1 MRIVSKLRKKNYAI
15 ILSLSRFFF
24 CFLLAVNIT
33 HDYRSIL
40 STFLVSMRICVQFL
54 VMTKER
60 RIEKRQEEVRENDS
74 RNCMTV
80 SSFFI
85 RVYILKK
92 IYLASIFFFF
102 FFFISLFPSL
112 CLETTSES
120 GVSDLET
127 SMTDFRCTCCPY
139 GYHLD
144 TDFMKFLDDMY
155 GPDVL
160 RTLKKIERK
169 RHDVRR
175 RLINEQQVSDIDFLF
190 FFMTRNLY
198 VNIENFF
205 NTYT

>member
-1 MRIVSKLRKKNYAI
+1 
-15 ILSLSRFFF
+15 
-24 CFLLAVNIT
+24 
-33 HDYRSIL
+33 
-40 STFLVSMRICVQFL
+40 
-54 VMTKER
+54 
-60 RIEKRQEEVRENDS
+60 
-74 RNCMTV
+74 
-80 SSFFI
+80 
-85 RVYILKK
+85 
-92 IYLASIFFFF
+92 
-102 FFFISLFPSL
+102 
-112 CLETTSES
+112 
-120 GVSDLET
+120 
-127 SMTDFRCTCCPY
+127 MTDFRCTCCPY

>member
-1 MRIVSKLRKKNYAI
+1 MNNEK
-15 ILSLSRFFF
+15 
-24 CFLLAVNIT
+24 
-33 HDYRSIL
+33 
-40 STFLVSMRICVQFL
+40 
-54 VMTKER
+54 KER
-60 RIEKRQEEVRENDS
+60 RTTTSTSRRRRRRWEPLTVVIAWLSLVHTFFCGVR
-74 RNCMTV
+74 V
-80 SSFFI
+80 F
-85 RVYILKK
+85 VL
-92 IYLASIFFFF
+92 YLARDGQHL
-102 FFFISLFPSL
+102 SLL

-175 RLINEQQVSDIDFLF
+175 RLINDQVMCLRLPSLVRVCSDSDVLDKVQTDADVLRVRLNHGHSIGRETIFTLIVLV
-190 FFMTRNLY
+190 RVCAL
-198 VNIENFF
+198 VSLPR
-205 NTYT
+205 

>member
-1 MRIVSKLRKKNYAI
+1 M
-15 ILSLSRFFF
+15 
-24 CFLLAVNIT
+24 
-33 HDYRSIL
+33 
-40 STFLVSMRICVQFL
+40 
-54 VMTKER
+54 
-60 RIEKRQEEVRENDS
+60 RENDS
-74 RNCMTV
+74 CNCMTV
-80 SSFFI
+80 SFSYVFSN
-85 RVYILKK
+85 VCL
-92 IYLASIFFFF
+92 
-102 FFFISLFPSL
+102 L

-175 RLINEQQVSDIDFLF
+175 RLINEQVWFFL
-190 FFMTRNLY
+190 LY
-198 VNIENFF
+198 IYIFLDNVQIY
-205 NTYT
+205 TYIYIYVCHYLTKKR

>member
-1 MRIVSKLRKKNYAI
+1 
-15 ILSLSRFFF
+15 
-24 CFLLAVNIT
+24 
-33 HDYRSIL
+33 
-40 STFLVSMRICVQFL
+40 
-54 VMTKER
+54 
-60 RIEKRQEEVRENDS
+60 VRENDS
-74 RNCMTV
+74 YNYMTV
-80 SSFFI
+80 SS
-85 RVYILKK
+85 
-92 IYLASIFFFF
+92 SFFFKCLSF
-102 FFFISLFPSL
+102 L

-175 RLINEQQVSDIDFLF
+175 RLINEQVRF
-190 FFMTRNLY
+190 FFY
-198 VNIENFF
+198 IFIFF
-205 NTYT
+205 SRQCLDTYICTSLFN

>member
-1 MRIVSKLRKKNYAI
+1 MCVCVCVFCFARFDKY
-15 ILSLSRFFF
+15 LSL
-24 CFLLAVNIT
+24 
-33 HDYRSIL
+33 
-40 STFLVSMRICVQFL
+40 
-54 VMTKER
+54 
-60 RIEKRQEEVRENDS
+60 
-74 RNCMTV
+74 
-80 SSFFI
+80 
-85 RVYILKK
+85 
-92 IYLASIFFFF
+92 
-102 FFFISLFPSL
+102 L

-175 RLINEQQVSDIDFLF
+175 RLINDQVMCLQLPSLH
-190 FFMTRNLY
+190 R
-198 VNIENFF
+198 VC
-205 NTYT
+205 

>member
-1 MRIVSKLRKKNYAI
+1 
-15 ILSLSRFFF
+15 
-24 CFLLAVNIT
+24 
-33 HDYRSIL
+33 
-40 STFLVSMRICVQFL
+40 MRICVQFL